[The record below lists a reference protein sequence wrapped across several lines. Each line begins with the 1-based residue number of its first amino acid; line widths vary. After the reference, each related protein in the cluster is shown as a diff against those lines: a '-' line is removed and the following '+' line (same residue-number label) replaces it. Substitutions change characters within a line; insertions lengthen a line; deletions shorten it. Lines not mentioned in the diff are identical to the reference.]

1 MKDLDIRNKSFL
13 EKIKIFFLSVIK
25 PFSAILLFIL
35 GLYIIGYV
43 IVFFNTIYVDI
54 FI

>member
-1 MKDLDIRNKSFL
+1 MKDLNIRNKSFL

-43 IVFFNTIYVDI
+43 IVFS
-54 FI
+54 